1 MKQKFVLYFATIS
14 WLLSASG
21 HTTIDKWSGPND
33 KSTNNRDSV
42 ELICK
47 PSDYDMHDRQFDV
60 SIALPSYSISSWQNN
75 GLTGTNAVLDRNHQN
90 NILLEDT
97 LCKVSGFAIKP
108 SNSEMMRFS
117 CSLLAQQATNTT
129 VRKDVDLI
137 LVDKTTGKCLGGET
151 FTVICDPRPAI
162 NATIETVQ
170 RFSSYTLQASEIDED
185 ATYEWYDSD
194 GVLVGTGRTVTV
206 SPSTDETYT
215 VRVKANSDGAVSYS
229 EVSVPG
235 MRRIDEVLV
244 SEDNINVKLNA
255 QVQGEAQMVLSSST
269 NNIPVSS
276 YAVPE
281 GESGCTIP
289 ASGLSSG
296 VYQVTL
302 KSDGKTLDSRKISIK
317 K

>member
-1 MKQKFVLYFATIS
+1 MKQKFVLSFATIS

-21 HTTIDKWSGPND
+21 HTT
-33 KSTNNRDSV
+33 
-42 ELICK
+42 
-47 PSDYDMHDRQFDV
+47 
-60 SIALPSYSISSWQNN
+60 
-75 GLTGTNAVLDRNHQN
+75 
-90 NILLEDT
+90 
-97 LCKVSGFAIKP
+97 
-108 SNSEMMRFS
+108 
-117 CSLLAQQATNTT
+117 
-129 VRKDVDLI
+129 
-137 LVDKTTGKCLGGET
+137 
-151 FTVICDPRPAI
+151 
-162 NATIETVQ
+162 
-170 RFSSYTLQASEIDED
+170 
-185 ATYEWYDSD
+185 TYEWYDSD

-302 KSDGKTLDSRKISIK
+302 KSEGKTLDSRKISIRK
-317 K
+317 

>member
-1 MKQKFVLYFATIS
+1 MKQKFVLSFATIS

-21 HTTIDKWSGPND
+21 HTT
-33 KSTNNRDSV
+33 
-42 ELICK
+42 
-47 PSDYDMHDRQFDV
+47 
-60 SIALPSYSISSWQNN
+60 
-75 GLTGTNAVLDRNHQN
+75 
-90 NILLEDT
+90 
-97 LCKVSGFAIKP
+97 
-108 SNSEMMRFS
+108 
-117 CSLLAQQATNTT
+117 
-129 VRKDVDLI
+129 
-137 LVDKTTGKCLGGET
+137 
-151 FTVICDPRPAI
+151 
-162 NATIETVQ
+162 
-170 RFSSYTLQASEIDED
+170 
-185 ATYEWYDSD
+185 TYEWYDSD
-194 GVLVGTGRTVTV
+194 GVLVGTGRTVSV

-281 GESGCTIP
+281 GESDCMIP
-289 ASGLSSG
+289 VSGLSFG

-302 KSDGKTLDSRKISIK
+302 IKNNETIDSKKTLLKI
-317 K
+317 